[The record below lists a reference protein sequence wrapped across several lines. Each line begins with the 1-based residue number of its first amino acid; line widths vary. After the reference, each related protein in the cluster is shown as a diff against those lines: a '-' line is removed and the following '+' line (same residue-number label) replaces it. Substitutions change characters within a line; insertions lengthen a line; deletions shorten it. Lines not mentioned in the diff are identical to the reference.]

1 MLVAVR
7 ADTTAQDLPDEVL
20 ATRCDDDL
28 DAFTELYDRYLCRVY
43 RFVRAQTPDDAT
55 AEDLTAH
62 TFFRALSSAG
72 SFKGHGSYKSW
83 LLRIA
88 HNSVVS
94 WRSHHSKRPIV
105 LQELPERSDPGP
117 SPATIVLAEEEKSL
131 VWRVVSTLP
140 SAQREVLALRY
151 LEDLSTDEIAEITG
165 RSRGAIR
172 ILAHRARNSLR
183 KALEERGIS

>member
-7 ADTTAQDLPDEVL
+7 DDTPARDLPDELL
-20 ATRCDDDL
+20 ANRCDDDL

-55 AEDLTAH
+55 AEDVTAH

-72 SFKGHGSYKSW
+72 SFQGHGSYKSW
-83 LLRIA
+83 LFRIA
-88 HNSVVS
+88 HNTVVT
-94 WRSHHSKRPIV
+94 WRSHRSKRPVV
-105 LQELPERSDPGP
+105 LQDLPERTDPGP
-117 SPATIVLAEEEKSL
+117 SPASALLAEEEKNL
-131 VWRVVSTLP
+131 VWQVVSTLP
-140 SAQREVLALRY
+140 AAQREVLALRY

-165 RSRGAIR
+165 RSRGAVR

-183 KALEERGIS
+183 RALEERGIS